1 MAGPEPD
8 EVARKL
14 IIIKYEVVQAL
25 ATPPILRKAY
35 EKWSESDQQQF
46 RIKMQQA
53 ADGLSDSL
61 RKLGLWEF
69 MTDKE
74 VKFFLTHPLDLTQ
87 QQIVNASWRMESV
100 MTLMWALGIIPEMLP
115 FDHQAKPDLMKQ
127 IPHEK
132 ISNFFISA
140 KLLDEKTIE
149 KSRSL
154 AELWQWRSR
163 TRELIEEKRPFPAE
177 LPQFK
182 SYDEIVRFSA
192 KAANE
197 KDSLEIIDEDFA
209 AIGKAYRDLTDEEWS
224 LIRSIAFER
233 HFALNWLCGYAPDNR
248 WDETP
253 TDT

>member
-1 MAGPEPD
+1 MAGPKSD
-8 EVARKL
+8 EVARRL

-25 ATPPILRKAY
+25 ATPPILRMAY
-35 EKWSESDQQQF
+35 EKWSESDQQHF

-61 RKLGLWEF
+61 L
-69 MTDKE
+69 
-74 VKFFLTHPLDLTQ
+74 
-87 QQIVNASWRMESV
+87 
-100 MTLMWALGIIPEMLP
+100 WALGIIPEMLP

-127 IPHEK
+127 IPYEN
-132 ISNFFISA
+132 ISNLFISA

-154 AELWQWRSR
+154 AELWHWRSR

-177 LPQFK
+177 IPQFK

-192 KAANE
+192 KATNE

-224 LIRSIAFER
+224 SIRSIAFER